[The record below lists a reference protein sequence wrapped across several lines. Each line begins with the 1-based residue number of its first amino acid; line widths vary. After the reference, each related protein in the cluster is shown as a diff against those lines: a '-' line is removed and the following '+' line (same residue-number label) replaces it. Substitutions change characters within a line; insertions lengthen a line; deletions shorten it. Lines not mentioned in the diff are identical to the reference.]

1 MEIKTEMVND
11 IVVLNPVGNLVAS
24 SVELL
29 KGRVEKLIEK
39 KFRFVL
45 LDMSR
50 IDFMDSSGLGSIIA
64 ANKLLSASSGAL
76 ACAAL
81 QEGVRKVFR
90 VTRADQRIAL
100 AETQSEGLLLIQQR
114 MIQGNGR

>member
-1 MEIKTEMVND
+1 VEIRTEMVNE
-11 IVVLNPVGNLVAS
+11 IVVLNPIGNLVAS

-29 KGRVEKLIEK
+29 KTQVENLIEK
-39 KFRFVL
+39 RFRFVL

-64 ANKLLSASSGAL
+64 ADKSLTAASGVL

-90 VTRADQRIAL
+90 VTRADQRIAV

-114 MIQGNGR
+114 IIQKTGR